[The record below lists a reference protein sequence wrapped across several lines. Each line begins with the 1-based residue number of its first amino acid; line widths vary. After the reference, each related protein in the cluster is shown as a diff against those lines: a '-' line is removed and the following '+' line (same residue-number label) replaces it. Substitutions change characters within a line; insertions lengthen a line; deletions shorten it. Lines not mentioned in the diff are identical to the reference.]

1 MTLTDIA
8 NIALEDLG
16 GKPISS
22 IDGDDFDA
30 QRLKR
35 RIKST
40 IDDVAAMRKWT
51 CLRRT
56 VILPMSAKGDFENR
70 FLLPNGLVEI
80 IMVNPYCQWRIE
92 GRELV
97 STAQEME
104 ILCTVI
110 SYNPNDWNVHFKAAV
125 LAKFGA
131 DIAFMVT
138 SNAQLA
144 AQKKQL
150 AQMEVAQCISR
161 DFYAEMPRQEQT
173 GITWWNEV

>member
-110 SYNPNDWNVHFKAAV
+110 SYNPNDWNVHFKVAV

-144 AQKKQL
+144 SQKKQL

>member
-8 NIALEDLG
+8 NVALEDLG

-56 VILPMSAKGDFENR
+56 AILPMSAKGDFENR

-80 IMVNPYCQWRIE
+80 IMVNPCCQWRIE
-92 GRELV
+92 GRELI
-97 STAQEME
+97 SSEQEME

-110 SYNPNDWNVHFKAAV
+110 SYNPDDWNVHFKAAV

-131 DIAFMVT
+131 DIAFMV
-138 SNAQLA
+138 SNNAQLA

-150 AQMEVAQCISR
+150 AQMEIAQCISR